1 MVDTCL
7 LYLDPLDEL
16 GLVFP
21 DGSSDVGPDEE
32 GVEPGEDPEHLV
44 GVLGGA
50 ELEEKVNRRSSKNGK
65 DDLATWRHTKCP
77 NVQNP
82 RKPNQDPYRA
92 TLLLLLLM

>member
-1 MVDTCL
+1 MTIHRTSFDERSFQCSWYSTKFS

-50 ELEEKVNRRSSKNGK
+50 ELEESRVIERSSKNGK
-65 DDLATWRHTKCP
+65 DDLATW
-77 NVQNP
+77 
-82 RKPNQDPYRA
+82 
-92 TLLLLLLM
+92 LM